1 MIIQLTKGKFA
12 IVDER
17 DFEYL
22 NQFKWHA
29 VSSKNSDETWYARR
43 KINGSGGKHIMM
55 HKEILLDASEIDHIN
70 RNGLDNRRSNLR
82 PLSHSDNMRNK
93 QKLQN
98 TKSKYR
104 GVHPTNGGRSGS
116 WMARI
121 TINKKTIHLGSF
133 KNEEQAA
140 EAYKNAAI
148 KYGVAEYYPDIL
160 NSLKTK

>member
-1 MIIQLTKGKFA
+1 MTIQLTKGKFA
-12 IVDER
+12 IVDEC

-29 VSSKNSDETWYARR
+29 ASGKSDKWYARR
-43 KINGSGGKHIMM
+43 KIIGSGGQCIMM
-55 HKEILLDASEIDHIN
+55 HKELIPNANEIDHIN
-70 RNGLDNRRSNLR
+70 GNGLDNRRTNLR
-82 PLSHSDNMRNK
+82 PLSHSNNVRNK
-93 QKLQN
+93 EKKKN

-121 TINKKTIHLGSF
+121 TINKKTLHLGSF

-140 EAYKNAAI
+140 EAYINAAI
-148 KYGVAEYYPDIL
+148 KYGVAEYYPDLL